1 MVRMILKSGLAVA
14 CLLAISVFVP
24 RANAGSVDFSCGAN
38 STPCTGTVTSSS
50 SGGFTTSGIGLQ
62 SSISSEGTE
71 TFMATFTTDS
81 IGVGSISI
89 SDSDGDSL
97 SGDIVATTPSS
108 FGDDQTLTFN
118 VNWTSVSSNIQAA
131 LGSNSGVGQSTVVF
145 SISNGVVSNAS
156 LHLSSSGSGPHSPTP
171 EPSTLLLL
179 GTGLLGVG
187 LAFRRY
193 SLA

>member
-1 MVRMILKSGLAVA
+1 MVRIIIKSGLAVA

-24 RANAGSVDFSCGAN
+24 RANAGSVDLSCGAN
-38 STPCTGTVTSSS
+38 SNMRTGTVASSN
-50 SGGFTTSGIGLQ
+50 SGGFTTSGIGLE
-62 SSISSEGTE
+62 SNISSEGTE

-81 IGVGSISI
+81 TGVGSISI

-97 SGDIVATTPSS
+97 SGDIVATHPSS
-108 FGDDQTLTFN
+108 FGDDQTLTFD

-145 SISNGVVSNAS
+145 SVSGQNVVSAD
-156 LHLSSSGSGPHSPTP
+156 LHLSASGSGPHSPTP